1 MARARRANFD
11 LAEAHKYF
19 AAQCFN
25 AAWDLIDKP
34 DRTASDDRLMEALNQ
49 ASIYHWR
56 SRPDFSA
63 KNTSV
68 GYWQASR
75 IQSLLRNWSE
85 ALRHAQT
92 SLEFSHELGP
102 FLLGYA
108 HEAMA
113 RALFGLERDTEAKA
127 HLDAAAACAQQVTD
141 KGDRELLLADVTSIQ
156 AEH

>member
-1 MARARRANFD
+1 MARARRATFD
-11 LAEAHKYF
+11 LTEAHKYF

-25 AAWDLIDKP
+25 EAWDLIDKP

-56 SRPDFSA
+56 NRPDYSA
-63 KNTSV
+63 KNLSV

-92 SLEFSHELGP
+92 SLESSQELGP

-113 RALFGLERDTEAKA
+113 RAMSGLGRETEARA
-127 HLDAAAACAQQVTD
+127 HLEVAANCAQQVKD
-141 KGDRELLLADVTSIQ
+141 KDDRKLLLADVASIRG
-156 AEH
+156 EH

>member
-34 DRTASDDRLMEALNQ
+34 DRTASDVRLMEALNQ
-49 ASIYHWR
+49 ASIYDWR

-68 GYWQASR
+68 R
-75 IQSLLRNWSE
+75 ILAGLADTEPAPQLVRGVAPRADQPRGS
-85 ALRHAQT
+85 A
-92 SLEFSHELGP
+92 HELGP

-127 HLDAAAACAQQVTD
+127 HLDAAAACAQQVTRQ
-141 KGDRELLLADVTSIQ
+141 G
-156 AEH
+156 